1 MYIHEQNIKN
11 KIDGNYS
18 GLAPLLKQFH
28 QREYLPMRKQ
38 AEALDFCSGDAACFD
53 AAAQIFNTYYD
64 KLRQFSRKNKIS
76 SQSKFESTYLEEIST
91 YLFHNLPQIRN
102 GELGIYNKHV
112 FAGLK
117 IEHGSEID
125 VITKDVDFCIGRK
138 VTVRIDDSAPKSL
151 VIPVV
156 AVEVKTYLDATML
169 GEIKSSGTAIRNA
182 TPTARTYVLMGY
194 RALKDEQI
202 IAVRNDASLNEMFA
216 MRQKSDMPMEAAVI
230 REYWHE
236 IADAVHDASESKP
249 VPRCGRLM
257 NG

>member
-11 KIDGNYS
+11 KIDGNYN
-18 GLAPLLKQFH
+18 GLAPLLEQFYES
-28 QREYLPMRKQ
+28 EYLPMRTQ
-38 AEALDFCSGDAACFD
+38 AEALDFSSGDDACFEE
-53 AAAQIFNTYYD
+53 AAQIFNTYYD
-64 KLRQFSRKNKIS
+64 KLRQFSVKNKIK

-91 YLFHNLPQIRN
+91 YLFRNLPQIQKHA
-102 GELGIYNKHV
+102 LGIYNKRV

-169 GEIKSSGTAIRNA
+169 GEIKSSGKAIRNA

-194 RALKDEQI
+194 RDLKDEQI

-216 MRQKSDMPMEAAVI
+216 MRKKSDMPMEAEVFRA
-230 REYWHE
+230 YWHE
-236 IADAVHDASESKP
+236 IAEAVNDASESKP
-249 VPRCGRLM
+249 VPRWGKLL